1 MLDFNTRDSDKADY
15 MEDESGLERGTQSE
29 SSYSGE
35 TEEQQNSV
43 IKCEKCP
50 KIFRLRA
57 RYERHK
63 KHHQYERYSEIDKV
77 DTEKDLGQSVIP
89 TPIQIENESILPNRE
104 DPVKKP
110 RKGLIKCSQ
119 CPDLFRFPEKYEI
132 HLKLHNGIRPF
143 TCDQCQKSYKKLYHL
158 NRHKKTHSVEQ
169 TVFRCSS
176 EGCDKTFS
184 RKESLRSHLNLKHSG
199 QPEKREMCDECGKSF
214 VNISYLKTHK
224 LSHLGSDHYPF
235 ECKECSKKFLY
246 KKTVDEHVLRVH
258 TDIRNF
264 VCQICGAKKATKN
277 SLRAHVNT
285 HTRERLY
292 TCKDCPKVF
301 ASSANLAI
309 HTNCVHK
316 KIKKHKCQYCGYA
329 FSRMRTCKLH
339 ERTHTGEK
347 PHACGVC
354 GKTFAQ
360 STARNTHQKTHIK

>member
-1 MLDFNTRDSDKADY
+1 MTN
-15 MEDESGLERGTQSE
+15 
-29 SSYSGE
+29 
-35 TEEQQNSV
+35 V
-43 IKCEKCP
+43 IKCDKCP
-50 KIFRLRA
+50 KQFRLRA
-57 RYERHK
+57 RYERHQKAHNGMPSK
-63 KHHQYERYSEIDKV
+63 KTDPPDQDVLISHSPEI
-77 DTEKDLGQSVIP
+77 P
-89 TPIQIENESILPNRE
+89 ANNESILPKHQDDE
-104 DPVKKP
+104 PPDSETKP

-119 CPDLFRFPEKYEI
+119 CPKLFRFQEKYEI
-132 HLKLHNGIRPF
+132 HQKLHDGIRPF
-143 TCDQCQKSYKKLYHL
+143 SCDQCQKSYKKMDHL

-169 TVFRCSS
+169 TVFQCSS

-184 RKESLRSHLNLKHSG
+184 RVESLQSHLKIKHSG

-214 VNISYLKTHK
+214 QNFSYLKTHK

-235 ECKECSKKFLY
+235 ECKQCSKRFLY
-246 KKTVDEHVLRVH
+246 KKTMDEHVLRVH

-292 TCKDCPKVF
+292 KCKECPKVF

-316 KIKKHKCQYCGYA
+316 RIKNHKCQFCGYA
-329 FSRMRTCKLH
+329 FSRMLTCKLH

-347 PHACGVC
+347 PHACGIC

-360 STARNTHQKTHIK
+360 STARNTHEKIHNK